1 MRKPGRLTPEEMDQ
15 MKGHT
20 ILGYEV
26 LESATFELHNDPMV
40 IVAAQIAKS
49 HHEKWDGT
57 GYPEGLKGENIPIG
71 ARLMAVAD
79 VYDALV
85 SKRVYKEPMSH
96 EDAVNIIL
104 EGCGSHF
111 DPDIVDAFKEIADKL
126 PGVYKDFTD

>member
-1 MRKPGRLTPEEMDQ
+1 M
-15 MKGHT
+15 
-20 ILGYEV
+20 
-26 LESATFELHNDPMV
+26 
-40 IVAAQIAKS
+40 
-49 HHEKWDGT
+49 
-57 GYPEGLKGENIPIG
+57 
-71 ARLMAVAD
+71 
-79 VYDALV
+79 YDALV